1 MTRPHVQSRR
11 LTAADYSV
19 DAVTAAK
26 ALIGAFLC
34 RRLDD
39 GTVLRRRITE
49 TEAYCGEEDTACHAH
64 KGRTPRTDVM
74 YSPGGCAYIYLCYGM
89 HEILNIVTG
98 AEGRPEAVLIRGIE
112 GVTGPGR
119 LTKLL
124 QIDRTL
130 NREDLKVSKRLW
142 LESDGAPFKF
152 TAAPRIGIAYASKRD
167 QSRKWR
173 FTLRSNEQTLEVFA
187 NPAPPIAPSGRPQR
201 PFSPPHQAASGGTRR
216 RAAASRAAHRE

>member
-1 MTRPHVQSRR
+1 MTLPRAKSRR
-11 LTAADYSV
+11 LTASDYRV

-26 ALIGAFLC
+26 ALIGTFLC

-39 GTVLRRRITE
+39 GTIIRRRITE

-89 HEILNIVTG
+89 HEMLNVVTG

-112 GVTGPGR
+112 GASGPGK
-119 LTKLL
+119 LTRLL

-130 NREDLKVSKRLW
+130 NREDLIASKRLW
-142 LESDGAPFKF
+142 LESDGAVFKF

-173 FTLRSNEQTLEVFA
+173 FTLRSNKPTP
-187 NPAPPIAPSGRPQR
+187 NHP
-201 PFSPPHQAASGGTRR
+201 AASPS
-216 RAAASRAAHRE
+216 AP

>member
-1 MTRPHVQSRR
+1 M
-11 LTAADYSV
+11 DYRV

-26 ALIGAFLC
+26 ALIGVFLC

-49 TEAYCGEEDTACHAH
+49 TEAYCGEGDTACHAH

-89 HEILNIVTG
+89 HEMLNIVTG
-98 AEGRPEAVLIRGIE
+98 VEGRPEAVLIRGIE
-112 GVTGPGR
+112 GASGPGK

-130 NREDLKVSKRLW
+130 NREDLIASNRLW
-142 LESDGAPFKF
+142 LESDGAVFKF

-173 FTLRSNEQTLEVFA
+173 FT
-187 NPAPPIAPSGRPQR
+187 
-201 PFSPPHQAASGGTRR
+201 SPVHGHA
-216 RAAASRAAHRE
+216 

>member
-1 MTRPHVQSRR
+1 MISPHVQPRR
-11 LTAADYSV
+11 LTATDYRV

-26 ALIGAFLC
+26 ALIGVFLC
-34 RRLDD
+34 RRFDD
-39 GTVLRRRITE
+39 GTILRRRITE

-89 HEILNIVTG
+89 HEMLNIVTG
-98 AEGRPEAVLIRGIE
+98 VEGRPEAVLIRGIE
-112 GVTGPGR
+112 GASGPGK

-130 NREDLKVSKRLW
+130 NREDLIASKRLW
-142 LESDGAPFKF
+142 LESDGAVFNF

-173 FTLRSNEQTLEVFA
+173 FT
-187 NPAPPIAPSGRPQR
+187 
-201 PFSPPHQAASGGTRR
+201 SPVHGHA
-216 RAAASRAAHRE
+216 